1 MIFKVIP
8 SCSIIRFKS
17 WTKIF
22 SWGVIIVRPW
32 LSLESVCVPSWRDV
46 LLTEYRDTDYHD
58 YDDYYDKQTEKE
70 VQQENAFSAED
81 IAMMKKKYEEKLKK
95 DFPKRR
101 DGQKTTL
108 ELIPELNTFVEPF
121 FPKGPPPGSRPP
133 PGGPGGP
140 PPGPATH
147 PPPGGDSR
155 WEIPSLGCNTTDNT
169 VFYLQVGPAAAG
181 RGNQGESPLL
191 RSICF
196 YGINLIIISL

>member
-1 MIFKVIP
+1 MFL
-8 SCSIIRFKS
+8 F
-17 WTKIF
+17 T
-22 SWGVIIVRPW
+22 
-32 LSLESVCVPSWRDV
+32 D
-46 LLTEYRDTDYHD
+46 YRDANYDDYS
-58 YDDYYDKQTEKE
+58 DYYDKTPEKE

-121 FPKGPPPGSRPP
+121 FPKGPPPGARPP

-140 PPGPATH
+140 PPAPATH
-147 PPPGGDSR
+147 PPPAGDSS
-155 WEIPSLGCNTTDNT
+155 WSIPSLGCNTTDNT

-181 RGNQGESPLL
+181 RGNQGEDQQSGLVYLIFGSTPNTDYW
-191 RSICF
+191 SKCWF
-196 YGINLIIISL
+196 CGYGKID